1 MPEHGRAL
9 LGLVAA
15 DSLENARSVVEAVAE
30 DVDVGVVP
38 SDELAIHPDPV
49 GLLHVFL
56 SGSVAAARKVCRT
69 PSSPRLGYA
78 AATIGAGDIKENAV
92 RSEHV
97 KDGTLAQ
104 GDDIAHTA
112 DRVRVDFVVKS
123 N

>member
-1 MPEHGRAL
+1 MPHA
-9 LGLVAA
+9 VKPT
-15 DSLENARSVVEAVAE
+15 ARLR
-30 DVDVGVVP
+30 G
-38 SDELAIHPDPV
+38 
-49 GLLHVFL
+49 
-56 SGSVAAARKVCRT
+56 
-69 PSSPRLGYA
+69 
-78 AATIGAGDIKENAV
+78 ATIGAGDIKENAV